1 MPNTIRK
8 ESRSRRL
15 PGNVD
20 TAVIH
25 QHNLQRTGRI
35 PSSSRIDLSL
45 PQTFS
50 TPAASALPPSAPS
63 QSASTPVR
71 FPTALL
77 QSICHTLSYFALF
90 HALYSNTTSRLLFVS
105 FAACATTFFAF
116 VVTNH
121 RSLPAFQ
128 LYVHRPSVRQI
139 IVLTSCLYI
148 YSILGTAQSIIW
160 LGPPRALIAF
170 GAYPSFSRLLAVAS
184 GVSTRR
190 SSPAHFFRLILAP
203 FFLTLIAFLLLTH
216 DATGRVIP
224 ISSANHVRQH
234 VMHNPLARKVHTMVN
249 NVLDRVPRSN
259 QTNSLRSYT
268 IPLRRRSRRKLRLL
282 SNTSQYEDSNSR
294 KPRRRILSIVKS
306 SDGLNSTDST
316 DHNTNVTSP
325 NPHESNGHT
334 NNSQPERP
342 LVYHN
347 ESRNDTLADEFPI
360 TENDSEPLPLL
371 TAALAIFLA
380 ITAPLANRIASEFS
394 HKIGVDDANPA
405 PFLLLVFASC
415 TGFSLALFIFHGL
428 LTFYSQ
434 ELLSPEMLFDAFCK
448 GSLIG
453 FLFFFMP
460 IALRL
465 NTFRKSVSSLRVLFP
480 TFPSSILAML
490 NLTTATPSPLFLYTV
505 ALFVMFV
512 IDRAGYS
519 AASSDEELS
528 FFSISS
534 AFLLAIVAR
543 EETAYSQGRP
553 WRDQAR
559 RSSQTFE
566 FPMFFSKKMALY
578 FRQSGKRFREF
589 VTNTRKTVTDFGS
602 QARTNRAS
610 RQVLSFFML
619 QSGMAVSE
627 LIYATVTH
635 TSGLFSIS
643 TDNLF
648 CSLALATG
656 LMAIRI
662 SARTASTV
670 YSYGYSRAESVGG
683 FANAVMLIYVAALIV
698 LEAQER
704 SAMRGSSAIGR
715 AFSVCVLGIS
725 GNALGLYFFPPETR
739 RENHNVQ
746 GIYLHIVANTLAFTS
761 MAVSTLTKA
770 IAPPEWYVVDVG
782 VVCAVACGVIGFAVP
797 LMVRSARLLLLMVS
811 KEKKKRLARVEERLA
826 GIPGVCQVSG
836 LRVWSLTPNSLVGS
850 VKLEVNGESQNS
862 VHSEILSNARSVFA
876 MMGVPSSQCTV
887 QISFAGNQETA
898 VTTSTTTAATVDGAI
913 YFSVGENSKGV

>member
-1 MPNTIRK
+1 M
-8 ESRSRRL
+8 
-15 PGNVD
+15 
-20 TAVIH
+20 
-25 QHNLQRTGRI
+25 
-35 PSSSRIDLSL
+35 
-45 PQTFS
+45 
-50 TPAASALPPSAPS
+50 
-63 QSASTPVR
+63 
-71 FPTALL
+71 
-77 QSICHTLSYFALF
+77 
-90 HALYSNTTSRLLFVS
+90 
-105 FAACATTFFAF
+105 
-116 VVTNH
+116 
-121 RSLPAFQ
+121 
-128 LYVHRPSVRQI
+128 RQI
-139 IVLTSCLYI
+139 ILLTSFLYI

-170 GAYPSFSRLLAVAS
+170 GAYPSFSRLLAIGS

-190 SSPAHFFRLILAP
+190 SSPAHFFRVVLAP
-203 FFLTLIAFLLLTH
+203 FFFTLAAFLLLTH

-224 ISSANHVRQH
+224 TSSANHVRQH

-249 NVLDRVPRSN
+249 NVLDRVPYSN

-268 IPLRRRSRRKLRLL
+268 IALRRRSRRKPRLV
-282 SNTSQYEDSNSR
+282 SNTSHYEDSNTR

-306 SDGLNSTDST
+306 PDGLNSTDST
-316 DHNTNVTSP
+316 GSNTNVTNP
-325 NPHESNGHT
+325 NTRDISNEHT
-334 NNSQPERP
+334 NNSQSEHPS
-342 LVYHN
+342 VYHN
-347 ESRNDTLADEFPI
+347 HSRNDTLVGEFSI
-360 TENDSEPLPLL
+360 TENDSEPLPLS

-380 ITAPLANRIASEFS
+380 ITAPLANRIASDFS
-394 HKIGVDDANPA
+394 HKISVDDGNPA

-415 TGFSLALFIFHGL
+415 TVFSLALFVFHGL
-428 LTFYSQ
+428 FTVYPQ
-434 ELLSPEMLFDAFCK
+434 ELSLPEISFDALRK

-453 FLFFFMP
+453 FLFFFIP

-465 NTFRKSVSSLRVLFP
+465 NTFRKSFSGLRTIFP
-480 TFPSSILAML
+480 IFPSSVLVVL
-490 NLTTATPSPLFLYTV
+490 NLTTAAPSTLLLYTV

-512 IDRAGYS
+512 MDRIGYS
-519 AASSDEELS
+519 SASSDEELS

-534 AFLLAIVAR
+534 AFLLALVAR

-553 WRDQAR
+553 WRDQTR
-559 RSSQTFE
+559 WSSQTSD
-566 FPMFFSKKMALY
+566 FPMLFSKKMAHY

-589 VTNTRKTVTDFGS
+589 VTITSKTVTDFGS

-670 YSYGYSRAESVGG
+670 YSYGYSRAESIGG
-683 FANAVMLIYVAALIV
+683 FANGVMLIYVAALIV

-704 SAMRGSSAIGR
+704 SAMRGSTAIGR
-715 AFSVCVLGIS
+715 AFSVCILGIS

-850 VKLEVNGESQNS
+850 VKLEVDGECQNS

-887 QISFAGNQETA
+887 QISFLGSQETA
-898 VTTSTTTAATVDGAI
+898 VTTSTTAAATVDGAI